1 MERECVALMVAE
13 GSGEDGKSLE
23 RLALKQF
30 GGTYRLYSWCLWAED
45 YGRLAPLPSDPPPP
59 SLPVPAADDA
69 SNANLPDGHYNVV
82 SSGHQMGLKFREDPT
97 TQNLFVKSNSGVLG
111 PLPEVNDVVVS
122 VDGTHVHSHDKMD
135 ACKFA
140 PSFHTVVTA
149 LPLSALRPP

>member
-1 MERECVALMVAE
+1 MDWKPLREKIAKQGMRNSNV
-13 GSGEDGKSLE
+13 
-23 RLALKQF
+23 LAIAPTATISNIM
-30 GGTYRLYSWCLWAED
+30 GTTPCIE
-45 YGRLAPLPSDPPPP
+45 
-59 SLPVPAADDA
+59 
-69 SNANLPDGHYNVV
+69 
-82 SSGHQMGLKFREDPT
+82 PT
-97 TQNLFVKSNSGVLG
+97 YKNLFVKSNSGVLG